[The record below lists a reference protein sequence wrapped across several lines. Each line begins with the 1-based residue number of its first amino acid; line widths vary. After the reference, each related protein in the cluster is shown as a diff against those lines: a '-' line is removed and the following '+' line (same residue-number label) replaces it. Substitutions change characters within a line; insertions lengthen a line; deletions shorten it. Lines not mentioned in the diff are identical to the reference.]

1 MRHFRAIGFDD
12 VLMVPALSGR
22 QSFPL
27 KDHRNHRPGEE
38 ALDPGLG
45 PVVGQPGDLGP
56 CAGRDKPGIVGDPD
70 GNGAPAMRARDIM
83 TTPTFALTPSATLD
97 EAAKVMTERGFTTM
111 PVVDAD
117 GRLLGLLS
125 EVDIL
130 RAPEPTGDPDTGVM
144 LDSRP
149 RTAGAVMR
157 TSGLAVAA
165 DTAVHELA
173 RRMTDAGVRSAPVVE
188 DGHVVGM
195 VTFQDVLR
203 AQHA

>member
-1 MRHFRAIGFDD
+1 
-12 VLMVPALSGR
+12 
-22 QSFPL
+22 
-27 KDHRNHRPGEE
+27 
-38 ALDPGLG
+38 
-45 PVVGQPGDLGP
+45 
-56 CAGRDKPGIVGDPD
+56 
-70 GNGAPAMRARDIM
+70 MRARDIM